1 MACVVGE
8 SLYTLRAIQ
17 VDITAILKK
26 SLSGHFLDRSFCFFT
41 EYFCEQIPPLVN
53 TINLDLNLDQGMV
66 KPFLVYSKKMKLETV
81 KILVFYNS
89 NA

>member
-26 SLSGHFLDRSFCFFT
+26 KSLSGHFLNRSFCFFT
-41 EYFCEQIPPLVN
+41 EYFCEQIPTLAN
-53 TINLDLNLDQGMV
+53 TINLDLNIDQGIV
-66 KPFLVYSKKMKLETV
+66 KPILVYSKKKW
-81 KILVFYNS
+81 N
-89 NA
+89 